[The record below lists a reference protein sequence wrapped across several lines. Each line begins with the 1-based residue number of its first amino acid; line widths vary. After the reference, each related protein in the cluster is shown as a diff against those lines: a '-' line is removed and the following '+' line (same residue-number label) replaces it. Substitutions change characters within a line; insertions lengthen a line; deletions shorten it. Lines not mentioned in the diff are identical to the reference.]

1 MSVRGSRKGS
11 ALGGRPLSNYAK
23 SSDRRDEQD
32 QVVEL
37 DASLLACISK
47 AHLQSIVDIVL
58 LPNSFS
64 LCATDRHK

>member
-1 MSVRGSRKGS
+1 MSVERFQKSS

-37 DASLLACISK
+37 DASL
-47 AHLQSIVDIVL
+47 
-58 LPNSFS
+58 
-64 LCATDRHK
+64 